1 MLIGTLQS
9 QCSVGFHPS
18 SAFIPRLSPHT
29 WYMSPHCPLARCET
43 YRWVKLRNSRPRPSR
58 PPNRPSHRWHLLLV
72 TRAANEPS
80 PKFWPRSSRGH
91 GLRHIC
97 HAAVTLVPWQQV
109 SLVASDPVMW
119 RCDGV
124 MSCVTSRRLTH
135 CTAHTPAWPGLHIVH
150 MPGTT
155 WPRIHQGCRKPVE
168 MWDDWLDIYYLL
180 STVMSQ
186 AVAADIYEPS
196 LSCCGT
202 CGPGRGTDFI
212 SNIYRKMSHKHSD
225 TIPQE
230 LTSSKRSLI
239 LLHHCRDLSRSAC
252 TGGDLRAIASCWAA
266 ARVVKYRAT
275 IATFHAH
282 VRTPTSFIMRI
293 HPATGNV

>member
-1 MLIGTLQS
+1 MADVDWDTSIS
-9 QCSVGFHPS
+9 MFCRFPS
-18 SAFIPRLSPHT
+18 SAFIPRLSPQT

-58 PPNRPSHRWHLLLV
+58 PPNRPSRRWHLLLV

-119 RCDGV
+119 RCVGV

-168 MWDDWLDIYYLL
+168 MWDDWLNIYYLL
-180 STVMSQ
+180 SWVRQ
-186 AVAADIYEPS
+186 EQ
-196 LSCCGT
+196 L
-202 CGPGRGTDFI
+202 I
-212 SNIYRKMSHKHSD
+212 SMSH
-225 TIPQE
+225 P
-230 LTSSKRSLI
+230 L
-239 LLHHCRDLSRSAC
+239 
-252 TGGDLRAIASCWAA
+252 AA
-266 ARVVKYRAT
+266 A
-275 IATFHAH
+275 AH
-282 VRTPTSFIMRI
+282 VARVGGQISYLIS
-293 HPATGNV
+293 TGRWVTNIPIQSHKNWQVARGH